1 MIDEI
6 IIIVC
11 GILFLMLLAVLV
23 WWLKIGKEHFIKK
36 RCPERL
42 SAEKEEKENDK
53 GRHSGEN

>member
-1 MIDEI
+1 MIDKI

-11 GILFLMLLAVLV
+11 GILFLLLLAVLI

-42 SAEKEEKENDK
+42 NTEKGEKKNEK

>member
-11 GILFLMLLAVLV
+11 SILFLMLLAVLV

-36 RCPERL
+36 RCPERF
-42 SAEKEEKENDK
+42 SIEKGEKKNEK
-53 GRHSGEN
+53 SRHSGEN